1 MSEFNFSLM
10 QTPAALPYTNKF
22 KSKLQTIFYFSDYD
36 NAKIDITNYFRTK
49 FPLKVKNL
57 C

>member
-1 MSEFNFSLM
+1 MSEFKFSLM
-10 QTPAALPYTNKF
+10 QTPAALSYTNKF